1 MKSVT
6 HFPRLALADI
16 VNGFGGIGRDE
27 AILAANEQLESMRGD
42 ATRMIEESLSAIEV
56 LCAAPQAGSAYSAAQ
71 LSQMLVRCDQIV
83 TLAGTFGYK
92 ALDDATRY
100 LCDLA
105 DGLLRSGTCDVASV
119 TVHVRTMRLL
129 APGSPPLAAGHQDRV
144 LSELGRILAHH
155 GYPRANDLADKALAG
170 G

>member
-1 MKSVT
+1 MKRMT
-6 HFPRLALADI
+6 HFPRLSLADTI
-16 VNGFGGIGRDE
+16 NGFGGVSRDE
-27 AILAANEQLESMRGD
+27 AVQAATEQLETLRGD
-42 ATRMIEESLSAIEV
+42 ADQAIEESLSAIEQ
-56 LCAAPQAGSAYSAAQ
+56 LCATPQAGSAYSAAQ
-71 LSQMLVRCDQIV
+71 LSGMLVRCDQIV
-83 TLAGTFGYK
+83 TLAGTFGYR

-105 DGLLRSGTCDVASV
+105 DGLLRSGTSDVPSV
-119 TVHVRTMRLL
+119 TVHVRAMRLL
-129 APGSPPLAAGHQDRV
+129 APGSPPLAPGHQEKV